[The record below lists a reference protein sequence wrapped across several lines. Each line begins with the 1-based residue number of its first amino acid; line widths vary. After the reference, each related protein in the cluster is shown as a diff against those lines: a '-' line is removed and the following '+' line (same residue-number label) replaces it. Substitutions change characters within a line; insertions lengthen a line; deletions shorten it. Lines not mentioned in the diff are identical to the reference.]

1 LPREEWAKPRGRKS
15 HRRRCGTGDRG
26 ADVLWPDQ
34 AIRGPVAR
42 VGPTAVRR
50 RRGGNRV
57 TRTRGRPHGAKEKK
71 PLRTEGRHCMFRPR
85 PHSAPHGGSCRIHR
99 GAASVRS
106 SAAATALW
114 SRLGGDQRPAP
125 STTTLETTNGEGS
138 ALIGQRRQ
146 LMRRCHAGGNA
157 LSGVGRGAESTMRSQ
172 AVTATMIAPATATAC
187 RQPSAGMPTCARPS
201 AARYPATAAGTTKR
215 SAITARMRGE
225 RSVVKAICPTMRVML
240 LAIAPTM
247 IAAIGPEPL

>member
-1 LPREEWAKPRGRKS
+1 MRG
-15 HRRRCGTGDRG
+15 H
-26 ADVLWPDQ
+26 
-34 AIRGPVAR
+34 VAR
-42 VGPTAVRR
+42 VGPTALRR

-71 PLRTEGRHCMFRPR
+71 PLRTEGRLHVPTPATQR
-85 PHSAPHGGSCRIHR
+85 PHGGSCRIHR
-99 GAASVRS
+99 DAASVRS

-114 SRLGGDQRPAP
+114 ARLGGDQRPAP

-201 AARYPATAAGTTKR
+201 AA
-215 SAITARMRGE
+215 
-225 RSVVKAICPTMRVML
+225 
-240 LAIAPTM
+240 
-247 IAAIGPEPL
+247 

>member
-1 LPREEWAKPRGRKS
+1 VRLSWLARGMGEAQGKKVSPPPLR
-15 HRRRCGTGDRG
+15 HRRS
-26 ADVLWPDQ
+26 
-34 AIRGPVAR
+34 
-42 VGPTAVRR
+42 RR
-50 RRGGNRV
+50 RR
-57 TRTRGRPHGAKEKK
+57 
-71 PLRTEGRHCMFRPR
+71 PLARSSHERPR
-85 PHSAPHGGSCRIHR
+85 GSRRSDSTEEKTWRKSSNPHKRPPSWGEGKETLAYRRAPLHVPTPATQRPHGGSCRIHR
-99 GAASVRS
+99 DAASVRS

-201 AARYPATAAGTTKR
+201 AA
-215 SAITARMRGE
+215 
-225 RSVVKAICPTMRVML
+225 
-240 LAIAPTM
+240 
-247 IAAIGPEPL
+247 